1 MKNDNWRDLHEENW
15 YLPFALE
22 AVLAAVIF
30 WNYPGDGTIFAAM
43 ARPFELLGQ
52 GLRALSLSGA
62 AGNGAAW
69 AVYLVICLAPLGLL
83 GWKIARGKA
92 RREDAILAVLTGV
105 LAWGLYYLINPTR
118 RPGIWAGM
126 DMGIYQC
133 SQVIWSAVLCW
144 ALFGLLRA
152 RPERVLRWLLNALGA
167 VLVLDLCGVELGR
180 LLLKMEEVRQ
190 ANTMGGLALTNG
202 FLVLRYAV
210 ALLNGVLNLWV
221 IQAGQGLLAQVCR
234 DAYSQESVDA
244 AQVLIRRGTLALY
257 VMVLGNL
264 GLNLLQILAG
274 EDLRDV
280 ALNLDLPLLS
290 MVLILAGI
298 LLCRL
303 LTRGKALK
311 DDSDLII

>member
-1 MKNDNWRDLHEENW
+1 MKKRWFI
-15 YLPFALE
+15 PFALE
-22 AVLAAVIF
+22 ALLAAVVF
-30 WNYPGDGTIFAAM
+30 WNHPGDGTLFGAM
-43 ARPFELLGQ
+43 ALPFQLLGQ

-62 AGNGAAW
+62 AGNIAAW
-69 AVYLVICLAPLGLL
+69 AVYLVICLAPLGVLI
-83 GWKIARGKA
+83 WKTARGKA
-92 RREDAILAVLTGV
+92 CRADAILAVLTGV
-105 LAWGLYYLINPTR
+105 LAWGLYYLVNPTHLSGGWG
-118 RPGIWAGM
+118 GI

-180 LLLKMEEVRQ
+180 LLLKIEEVRQ

-202 FLVLRYAV
+202 FLILRYMV
-210 ALLNGVLNLWV
+210 VFLNGVLNLWV
-221 IQAGQGLLAQVCR
+221 IQAGRGLLTQVCR

-244 AQVLIRRGTLALY
+244 AQILIRRGTLALN

-274 EDLRDV
+274 ENLRDV

-303 LTRGKALK
+303 LTRGKELK